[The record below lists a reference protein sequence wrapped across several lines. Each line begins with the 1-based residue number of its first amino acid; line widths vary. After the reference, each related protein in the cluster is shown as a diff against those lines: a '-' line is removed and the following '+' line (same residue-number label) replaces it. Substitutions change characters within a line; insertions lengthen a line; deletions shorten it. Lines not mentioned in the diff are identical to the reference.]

1 MSAFFKWVFVEALR
15 FMAAFAAALGL
26 GSALGSSMGL
36 PAFLLAMLVWCAFF
50 CRGTKRAFRIG
61 EGVSEERFVD
71 GQPRLWRFKSR
82 ELTLEADF
90 DANTLR
96 VISPRCQRK
105 KATAGVEEV
114 IDRCA
119 VDLVW
124 PLDSCVFGV
133 GEQEKLRTY
142 SNYQTSMGTGTAWVD
157 GQAVTV
163 TAPVTVNTGVAGTY
177 MAKTGK
183 FDIGVWVHLS
193 PRSVHSAGCHRFGDG
208 FKSYSNI
215 RRVNFDQDAVSLE
228 GVSRSFGS
236 WVERETEA
244 FRTRLVE
251 LSAAKDKECLDED
264 HRQAVEEIL
273 RAEQERKDQAEAV
286 RRDAQAMED
295 LAKANAAELI
305 RLAGMPE
312 SSQCIWLRYSD
323 GAIRQLLA
331 CDRQSKLL
339 IVGEGRSWCGSVAG
353 AKATLTPAEGEDAI
367 EIEPRDK
374 DYERQHLVKV
384 RFKLRMGTRDIARE
398 WADMVN
404 ILGESA

>member
-15 FMAAFAAALGL
+15 FIVAFGAALGL
-26 GSALGSSMGL
+26 GNALGSSMGL
-36 PAFLLAMLVWCAFF
+36 PAFLLAMLVWFAFF

-71 GQPRLWRFKSR
+71 GRPRLWRFKSR

-105 KATAGVEEV
+105 KAIAGVEEV
-114 IDRCA
+114 IQRCA

-124 PLDSCVFGV
+124 PLDSCAFGV
-133 GEQEKLRTY
+133 CEQEKLRTY
-142 SNYQTSMGTGTAWVD
+142 SNQQTTMATGTGWVD

-163 TAPVTVNTGVAGTY
+163 TAPVTVNTGGGGTY

-183 FDIGVWVHLS
+183 FDVNVWVHLS
-193 PRSVHSAGCHRFGDG
+193 PRSVYRAGCHRFGDG

-215 RRVNFDQDAVSLE
+215 RRVNFDQDAVALA
-228 GVSRSFGS
+228 GVSRSFGA
-236 WVERETEA
+236 WAERETEP
-244 FRTRLVE
+244 FRKRLAE

-264 HRQAVEEIL
+264 HRLAVEEL
-273 RAEQERKDQAEAV
+273 LKTEQERKDQAEAV
-286 RRDAQAMED
+286 RREAQAMED
-295 LAKANAAELI
+295 AAKANAAELI
-305 RLAGMPE
+305 RQAGLPE
-312 SSQCIWLRYSD
+312 SSQRSHLRYSD

-339 IVGEGRSWCGSVAG
+339 IVSEGRSWCGSVAG
-353 AKATLTPAEGEDAI
+353 AKASLTPAEGDDAI
-367 EIEPRDK
+367 EIELLDK
-374 DYERQHLVKV
+374 DYERQHLAKP
-384 RFKLRMGTRDIARE
+384 RFNLRMESREVARQ
-398 WADMVN
+398 WVDMVN